1 MTLHITNGDVAA
13 TVIEKAAIGG
23 EVLPWRDVLHEG
35 PVPAGLSLEQMS
47 EIRAQFIADCSWQ
60 TLEKA
65 RADFRA
71 RDSKLASFR
80 KHQEVILWFEHDL
93 YDQLQL
99 LQILDWFAR
108 QDLDETALS
117 MVSHGDY
124 LGTMQ
129 PESLAALY
137 PRRRIVLLED
147 LELGGKA
154 WSAFCSPDPKRWED
168 LIGMDTASLPFLGA
182 SVVRHLEQYPS
193 LRNGL
198 NRTEEAILKAV
209 QAGIAKPGEIFA
221 AAQASEESR
230 FMGDSLFWLYLARMT
245 ESEPPLLQVSN
256 GRPFRLPSFCASSDE
271 FNEQS
276 ILITYVGEKVLAN
289 ERDWIEINGIDKWLG
304 GVHLTSRAAE
314 KASYASLRSPDSL
327 QRTEAY
333 ASAHR
338 TSHALPLKRF
348 EQPAIRVSQQ
358 LDTENLW
365 RWDSE
370 TQRLIRTK

>member
-1 MTLHITNGDVAA
+1 MILHITNGDATA
-13 TVIEKAAIGG
+13 TVMEKAAIAG
-23 EVLPWRDVLHEG
+23 EILPWRDVLHEG

-47 EIRAQFIADCSWQ
+47 EFRAQFIADCGWQ
-60 TLEKA
+60 TREKA

-71 RDSKLASFR
+71 RDTKLASFR
-80 KHQEVILWFEHDL
+80 EYQEVILWFEHDL

-108 QDLDETALS
+108 QDLDATSLS
-117 MVSHGDY
+117 MICAGDY

-137 PRRRIVLLED
+137 PRRRIVLPEH

-154 WSAFCSPDPKRWED
+154 WSAFCSPDPKRWEG
-168 LIGMDTASLPFLGA
+168 LIAMDTASLPFLGG

-209 QAGIAKPGEIFA
+209 QAGFAKPGEIFA
-221 AAQASEESR
+221 AVQASEESQ

-245 ESEPPLLQVSN
+245 ESQPPLLRLSN

-271 FNEQS
+271 FSEQH
-276 ILITYVGEKVLAN
+276 ILSTQVGEKVLAN
-289 ERDWIEINGIDKWLG
+289 ELDWIDINGIDKWLG

-314 KASYASLRSPDSL
+314 KASYVSLRS
-327 QRTEAY
+327 AG
-333 ASAHR
+333 
-338 TSHALPLKRF
+338 
-348 EQPAIRVSQQ
+348 QPQGVAPT
-358 LDTENLW
+358 L
-365 RWDSE
+365 
-370 TQRLIRTK
+370 

>member
-71 RDSKLASFR
+71 RDSKLASFQ

-108 QDLDETALS
+108 QDVDETALS
-117 MVSHGDY
+117 MISHSDY

-198 NRTEEAILKAV
+198 NRTEEAILKAI

-230 FMGDSLFWLYLARMT
+230 FMGDSLFWLYLATLT
-245 ESEPPLLQVSN
+245 ESEPPLLRVSN
-256 GRPFRLPSFCASSDE
+256 GRRFRLPSFCASSDE
-271 FNEQS
+271 FNDQHL
-276 ILITYVGEKVLAN
+276 LITQMGEKVLAK
-289 ERDWIEINGIDKWLG
+289 ELDWIEINGIDKWLG
-304 GVHLTSRAAE
+304 GVHLT
-314 KASYASLRSPDSL
+314 
-327 QRTEAY
+327 
-333 ASAHR
+333 
-338 TSHALPLKRF
+338 
-348 EQPAIRVSQQ
+348 
-358 LDTENLW
+358 TENLW

-370 TQRLIRTK
+370 TQRSIRTK

>member
-23 EVLPWRDVLHEG
+23 EVLPWHDVLHEG
-35 PVPAGLSLEQMS
+35 PAPAGLSLEQMS
-47 EIRAQFIADCSWQ
+47 ESRAQFIADCGWQ

-80 KHQEVILWFEHDL
+80 GYQEVILWFEHDL
-93 YDQLQL
+93 YDQIQL
-99 LQILDWFAR
+99 LQLLDWFAR
-108 QDLDETALS
+108 QDLHDTSLS
-117 MVSHGDY
+117 MICAGDY

-137 PRRRIVLLED
+137 PRRRIVLPKD
-147 LELGGKA
+147 LNLGGKA
-154 WSAFCSPDPKRWED
+154 WSAFCSPDPKIWQA
-168 LIGMDTASLPFLGA
+168 LIAVDTSALPFLGA

-198 NRTEEAILKAV
+198 NRTEEAILKAI

-230 FMGDSLFWLYLARMT
+230 FMGDSLFWLYLATLT
-245 ESEPPLLQVSN
+245 ESEPPLLRVSN
-256 GRPFRLPSFCASSDE
+256 GRRFRLPSFCASSDE
-271 FNEQS
+271 FNDQHL
-276 ILITYVGEKVLAN
+276 LITQMGEKVLAK
-289 ERDWIEINGIDKWLG
+289 ELDWIEINGIDKWLG
-304 GVHLTSRAAE
+304 GVHLT
-314 KASYASLRSPDSL
+314 
-327 QRTEAY
+327 
-333 ASAHR
+333 
-338 TSHALPLKRF
+338 
-348 EQPAIRVSQQ
+348 
-358 LDTENLW
+358 TENLW